1 MYMDRP
7 VPHPRSVAALGFA
20 LIALH
25 DGWWRGER
33 LGSVGVIACEVIVQ
47 GGACCVSEAMHMSE
61 VRFGQVKG
69 QTEKQP
75 FTQLKRTITVLCV
88 LCEMCKID
96 RVSCIHH
103 YYTV

>member
-1 MYMDRP
+1 MDGHFESSMYMDRP

-47 GGACCVSEAMHMSE
+47 GGACCVNAHERSE
-61 VRFGQVKG
+61 VRAGEGSDREAAFH
-69 QTEKQP
+69 
-75 FTQLKRTITVLCV
+75 TIEENYNSAVCV
-88 LCEMCKID
+88 
-96 RVSCIHH
+96 V
-103 YYTV
+103 